1 MILNWL
7 NGEINLE
14 TNIQVRKKKIIGFR
28 IKEEEEGE
36 ASEEDFKEDELL

>member
-7 NGEINLE
+7 IGEINLE

-28 IKEEEEGE
+28 IKEEEEVV